1 MASQPQSPES
11 VIDGLEEHGAASL
24 AQFERDEHQ
33 NTYVVNERR
42 ADHAD
47 LHTGVPL
54 LLADRYEV
62 LEEIGSGATAVTYR
76 GQDLRLHRNVAI
88 KILRADHALDA
99 GYVQRFEREARAA
112 ASISQ
117 GNVVDV
123 YDFGEQGDLLYIVM
137 QYIDGEDLKRMIA
150 RRGALDSERARE
162 LTTHILAGLTA
173 IHAAGIIH
181 RDIKPQ
187 NVLIGRDGI
196 ARVTDFGVAQV
207 AIDVG
212 LTSAGTT
219 VGTAAYMAPE
229 QAQAGTLGET
239 TDIYAVGVVLYEMLT
254 GQMPFTAPTPVAMM
268 LAHIQREPLPPSRK
282 APARHIPEDLDAI
295 VMQAMAKDPLDR
307 FQSARAMSRA
317 LAGMAA
323 LSPSSTVVST
333 ASVAAYAP
341 DRPRETH
348 AASREPVPATA
359 GVAPLPPRV
368 TLHPARAGSRL
379 RSSAGGLLL
388 FLSLALAGGGAYG
401 ASEWFGRDNGS
412 EDDQVP
418 IIRGVASVATPTA
431 APTNAPS
438 AAAAGVAPDPDESG
452 GSVSAPMTPTQ
463 AALDEPTTTA
473 FPSQTSDEPSP
484 TPEPTAPPT
493 AVPPTAVPPTV
504 VPPTSVP
511 PTAVPPTAI
520 PPTAVPPTEVPTTA
534 VPPTSVPPT
543 DAPQAVPT
551 VTPVEQSTIA
561 PAGDPP
567 DQRGQGS
574 NVAKRASQATG
585 ANPQATQQPRASGGG
600 IVSSGSSSTT
610 AQDAGAAQVPGAI
623 TIDHNDWKGEK
634 AGKSSDQDWTVVGP
648 GEEATARF
656 DVDGAP
662 SGGTFEVSIALAAV
676 DDMQG
681 PLRILLNGTERLEIT
696 DPLPVISSDTE
707 GQTLGTLVLTVPS
720 AFLQD
725 GRNEITIVN
734 GNSAKTGEDGDSD
747 EDKDA
752 FESGS
757 IVLGDAIV
765 TPDAEP

>member
-1 MASQPQSPES
+1 M
-11 VIDGLEEHGAASL
+11 ASL

-33 NTYVVNERR
+33 NMYAVNESREV
-42 ADHAD
+42 HAD
-47 LHTGVPL
+47 PHPGVPL
-54 LLADRYEV
+54 VLADRYEV

-137 QYIDGEDLKRMIA
+137 QYIDGEDLKQMIA
-150 RRGALDSERARE
+150 RRGVLEPERARE
-162 LTTHILAGLTA
+162 VTTHVLAGLTA

-207 AIDVG
+207 AIDAG

-254 GQMPFTAPTPVAMM
+254 GQLPFTAPTPVAMM

-282 APARHIPEDLDAI
+282 APERQIPEDLDAI
-295 VMQAMAKDPLDR
+295 VMQAMAKDPRDR

-317 LAGMAA
+317 VAGMAA
-323 LSPSSTVVST
+323 PALSSTALTTVP
-333 ASVAAYAP
+333 AAAHSL
-341 DRPRETH
+341 DRARQTNAAPRE
-348 AASREPVPATA
+348 PIPATWPNPSGA
-359 GVAPLPPRV
+359 TALPPRV
-368 TLHPARAGSRL
+368 TFHPARTGPRL
-379 RSSAGGLLL
+379 RSSAGAAFL
-388 FLSLALAGGGAYG
+388 FLALAVAGGGAYG

-412 EDDQVP
+412 PDDRVP
-418 IIRGVASVATPTA
+418 IVRGVAPVGTPSPTPT
-431 APTNAPS
+431 S
-438 AAAAGVAPDPDESG
+438 AATVPDVVPG
-452 GSVSAPMTPTQ
+452 
-463 AALDEPTTTA
+463 LDEPAEPGIVTA
-473 FPSQTSDEPSP
+473 TSEPVGSDGPTATAVPTKATAEPSP
-484 TPEPTAPPT
+484 TPEPTTPPTTVAPTQVPPTAVPPTAVPLTAVPPTSVPPTNVPPT
-493 AVPPTAVPPTV
+493 AVPPTAVPPTD
-504 VPPTSVP
+504 VPV
-511 PTAVPPTAI
+511 AV
-520 PPTAVPPTEVPTTA
+520 
-534 VPPTSVPPT
+534 PT
-543 DAPQAVPT
+543 DAP
-551 VTPVEQSTIA
+551 VEQPTIA
-561 PAGDPP
+561 SAGGPPA
-567 DQRGQGS
+567 QRGQAS

-585 ANPQATQQPRASGGG
+585 ANPQGTQPPGVAGGG
-600 IVSSGSSSTT
+600 IVPSGSTSSST
-610 AQDAGAAQVPGAI
+610 AQGAGATQAADTI
-623 TIDHNDWKGEK
+623 TIGSNDWKGDGDK
-634 AGKSSDQDWTVVGP
+634 KKSPDRDWTVVGP

-656 DVDGAP
+656 DVDGTPA
-662 SGGTFEVSIALAAV
+662 GGNVEVSIALAAV

-681 PLRILLNGTERLEIT
+681 PLRILLNGTERLQIT
-696 DPLPVISSDTE
+696 DPLPVISTDAE

-725 GRNEITIVN
+725 GRNDITIVN
-734 GNSAKTGEDGDSD
+734 GGNAETDDDGDGD
-747 EDKDA
+747 DDDDA
-752 FESGS
+752 IESGS

-765 TPDAEP
+765 TLGPES